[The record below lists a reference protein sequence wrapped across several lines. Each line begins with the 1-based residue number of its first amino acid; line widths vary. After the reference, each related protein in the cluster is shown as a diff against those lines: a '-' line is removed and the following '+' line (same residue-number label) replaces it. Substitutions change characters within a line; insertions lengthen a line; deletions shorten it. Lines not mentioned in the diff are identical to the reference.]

1 MDPLSD
7 MLSLLRPRTQF
18 HAGLDAAGAWS
29 FVFPPYEGIKFAAV
43 LQGGCWA
50 IIDGVHQPV
59 RFERGDCFLLNRGR
73 QIVLSTDLMLE
84 PQDSTAVMETVAR
97 EGIAV
102 HNGGGEVL
110 LISGFF
116 AFSGN
121 HAAIPFDALPPLICA
136 PRVSRQAKI
145 LRWALDQLTS
155 ELRFPQPGGALLSGH
170 LLHLML
176 VQVLRLHLLASPA
189 GSAGGWFVALLDRRV
204 GAALNAIHSDPAR
217 RWTLEDLARIA
228 GLSRTIF
235 AQRFK
240 ELVGM
245 PTINYLTRWRMS
257 SAANRLQSGTESIAS
272 IAFSLGYE
280 SESAFCTAFKR
291 TMCCSPTQYRRQSS
305 PDN

>member
-7 MLSLLRPRTQF
+7 ILSLLKPGSQF

-29 FVFPPYEGIKFAAV
+29 FAFPEYEGIKFAAV

-50 IIDGVHQPV
+50 IIDGVDAPI
-59 RFERGDCFLLNRGR
+59 RFEKGDCFLLNRGR
-73 QIVLSTDLMLE
+73 RIVLSTDLALE
-84 PQDSTAVMETVAR
+84 PQDSTAVMEAVAR

-116 AFSGN
+116 GFSDR
-121 HAAIPFDALPPLICA
+121 HAAMPFDALPPLIST
-136 PRVSRQAKI
+136 PRTSSQAEV
-145 LRWALDQLTS
+145 LRWSLDQLTS
-155 ELRFPQPGGALLSGH
+155 ELRDPQPGGALVSNH
-170 LLHLML
+170 LMHLML
-176 VQVLRLHLLASPA
+176 VQVLRLHLMTSPDGA
-189 GSAGGWFVALLDRRV
+189 ADGWFMALSDRRI
-204 GAALNAIHSDPAR
+204 GAAIGAIHSNPAHH
-217 RWTLEDLARIA
+217 WTLEELARVA

-240 ELVGM
+240 DLVGAT
-245 PTINYLTRWRMS
+245 TIHYLTRWRMLT
-257 SAANRLQSGTESIAS
+257 AANRLRSGDDTIAS

-291 TMCCSPTQYRRQSS
+291 TMCCSPTQYRRQ
-305 PDN
+305 P